1 MLPALCLEPMRLS
14 RQGNWIESRLADW
27 LNCVQDTG
35 IFRASIVFNVH
46 ARSVTMFVGD
56 DDALGGLG
64 PAAVFVE
71 AAVGAHGADDAVG
84 GGCHRFRL
92 LHQEFEAAA
101 GSCAAFFEQ
110 ADGASVA
117 VDGATLAEAV
127 FVGEECR
134 ALPVKETLLDGL
146 AVGVVT
152 DGAARR
158 VVAETDVLLTA
169 GGSETRPYAPVKFG
183 RRFRIRASILSSC
196 GAFLERDHDGERKL
210 DLSVV
215 KVFHFGW
222 FRGF

>member
-35 IFRASIVFNVH
+35 IFRVSIVFNVH

-56 DDALGGLG
+56 DDALGGFG
-64 PAAVFVE
+64 PATVVAD
-71 AAVGAHGADDAVG
+71 AAVGADGADDAVG
-84 GGCHRFRL
+84 GGCDRLRL

-101 GSCAAFFEQ
+101 GAGGAFFEQ
-110 ADGASVA
+110 AVSAGVSVNGAA
-117 VDGATLAEAV
+117 LAEAV
-127 FVGEECR
+127 FVGEEGG

-158 VVAETDVLLTA
+158 VVAETDFLLTA

-196 GAFLERDHDGERKL
+196 GAFLKCDHDGKRKL
-210 DLSVV
+210 DLSVL
-215 KVFHFGW
+215 KIFQIGW